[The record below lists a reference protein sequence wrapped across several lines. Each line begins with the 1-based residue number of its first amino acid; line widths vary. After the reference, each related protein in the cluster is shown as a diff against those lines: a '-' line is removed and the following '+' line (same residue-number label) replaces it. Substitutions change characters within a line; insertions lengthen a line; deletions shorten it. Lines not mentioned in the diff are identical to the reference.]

1 MAALKTFIYSRQD
14 APPRAALRTI
24 SKAELGD
31 KWASH
36 LNAPRA
42 EYDTGIAA
50 KASAVE
56 RVQKKHEEAEK
67 ELELQ
72 QGLLEHEQEWHHE
85 YSRQL
90 NEVKERMA
98 ERQNT
103 ASHG

>member
-1 MAALKTFIYSRQD
+1 M
-14 APPRAALRTI
+14 
-24 SKAELGD
+24 
-31 KWASH
+31 
-36 LNAPRA
+36 
-42 EYDTGIAA
+42 
-50 KASAVE
+50 
-56 RVQKKHEEAEK
+56 QKEHEEAEK

>member
-72 QGLLEHEQEWHHE
+72 QGLLEHHE
-85 YSRQL
+85 SGTTSTQGSSMR
-90 NEVKERMA
+90 
-98 ERQNT
+98 
-103 ASHG
+103 